1 MASNDGKIGC
11 TTGRAKIIDPND
23 FNGFNSDSNVPV
35 QLEDLNISVI
45 LTTYKKPRT
54 NLTTTSDGS
63 TFESSREFQVNFIEG
78 TNLGGKKVLTT
89 KYTDLTTS
97 FEKGAVNEETL
108 GITNIDIEFNSSMAP
123 MVAISFID
131 VRGSSI
137 FQNEENILNGYNK
150 YSVFFQLPYPLFE
163 LEIKGYYGRPV
174 KYCLHM
180 LKFNSKF
187 NSQTGNFEITCNFIG
202 YSYALLSDTL
212 LGYLKAIPY
221 TKIGEERYT
230 AYNSTRNTPILN
242 LNELMKKIDDINKNL
257 PKIADSAPESVELNS
272 TTTALDRLVN
282 IKDTMDTFATSMPEL
297 NIDKENHDYIVFKTT
312 DLQTKAN
319 EIKIYKDDVTKYIES
334 GEDSFNKLSEKDKI
348 ELKNFISLDTN
359 TTALGAKVYKSVTKK
374 MFTSNTDATLTT
386 ALGTQSNLEEKKQ
399 KISDYLTKNY
409 GKVGDDEILDIIDFS
424 LQYEEVNNKRKTT
437 EKANEDAKKALAK
450 KFEESV
456 RDTLGFEPT
465 VREIVEIFTA
475 AIEVFIETIYVVS
488 TAAEGNPERTEELA
502 KKFTATGSQSLETDI
517 YNANIELKKFFPWPD
532 YREKDDEKNT
542 YVEKYLG
549 ASGVLE
555 SPEKVDELVFIED
568 LLNAFRKAKKIE
580 DAIVE
585 NQDSETTAWFASNPL
600 DSVVFSDKEPYS
612 RYSEGAEFKTR
623 EDFVRLL
630 LIRGMTF
637 LGYSNDPAV
646 LQPEEIKAMGEVE
659 AQAILRGIKTV
670 DTSSGTLKQS
680 LTKITLDFIK
690 DVEGTINGSSRKV
703 IEKEG
708 SDYKYTYIYNGN
720 EFRLIPVNKGFNDEN
735 WGNANKEYLQVLT
748 DLITKRDVD
757 EYLFLT
763 NYSDDY
769 TPVTAA
775 SKPVEESQQR
785 KNDDGG
791 TYVKFFKGTEFPKSS
806 ATYTLPEGVTSDNVM
821 ILEKLKQ
828 DAVTFDAGF
837 NSFAGGYG
845 AQDFSVM
852 DWGNEELTDL
862 PLMYVFYNDYPLVDD
877 SNPVKLPNGLT
888 LSRKQSAE
896 EKGKTDTNSLY
907 DFKAT
912 GNIKTPAKGLTS
924 KAFFNTNQDASLH
937 LGWGENRR
945 LFKKYDD
952 SVSYP
957 YVMLKYEDTLLF
969 SLFGSELYYN
979 QSFKGRFKNYNRAL
993 LFLHSLPFNKVI
1005 TGSAIGDPDG
1015 VFTDNPFGPNE
1026 ITHLFDSKAGFVHA
1040 PRLWCA
1046 YIGGILWRQSVD
1058 NPIYDDSGTKIIGG
1072 GSGSDDPIAWNVNY
1086 DDNNKVNVTDTPSGY
1101 SYLFEV
1107 PNKNTQY
1114 LPSNIEF
1121 IGSRDN
1127 YNDYVDINKQFDI
1140 WPNLPRQI
1148 KNAFKKAFFDFVNG
1162 EDGMTSFD
1170 QIISQLEIYNGTGDQ
1185 FHNYLGI
1192 IHSKIKDKDT
1202 LKPYISATDLLN
1214 SPYLNVDAIKNNY
1227 EVMVPLLDD
1236 DAKFFMFLE
1245 IKDGS
1250 EGARVLKKALT
1261 EEFVI
1266 ANNSYAAWVGSD
1278 AAQGQ
1283 ITRKPIKVSST
1294 NFDLYFKSVI
1304 DALSKEGDDFSPTK
1318 EQQNLDISIFG
1329 TANKDLIRLNLY
1341 RTCKNIY
1348 DKWLGGATNVDKVMY
1363 QCGGRSSVDAKLA
1376 SKYNNSATKF
1386 IDSFRFVSRSF
1397 RDIGDKLYINPLPI
1411 NDFLI
1416 GNPNTSSY
1424 DAISSLL
1431 AANNFEFQALPNFIN
1446 FNDDETLKSIFK
1458 PYSYYDGP
1466 IKEGICGPSFVCV
1479 YVGQT
1484 SKHLDFRGGE
1494 YPNDGFDLR
1503 CINGSPSIDIPP
1515 DFNEASNDY
1524 EDAVGAF
1531 TVRYSQQN
1539 QNIFKDINLDQSE
1552 FSETDESLQIQDDI
1566 SQKGAENNRSF
1577 VGQNIYNVYAVR
1589 SYSAEIE
1596 MMGNAM
1602 IQPMMYFQ
1610 LDNIPMFHGAYMVT
1624 RVKHSIKPNSMST
1637 NFKGVRIRYP
1647 ETPLITAYDIYMDLI
1662 ATLDTS
1668 GAGTGTFGGDTGGFN
1683 NYINKYYGILTNNK
1697 PTEKTIEGS
1706 KIPNPKIIT
1715 KRGEEELEKWKR
1727 GSIKESSGLAFLEVY
1742 VKTTPGFSAADYAN
1756 NSQPWSAI
1764 FISYMMSGGDSS
1776 FPKSALHYTYVTKAM
1791 NGENGYEAFPL
1802 KTDLKIKVEI
1812 GDLLCQPRSGG
1823 FTASHCDCVYK
1834 VSGDKVLLVGGNL
1847 GDSVKEM
1854 TLTTSSGYLIS
1865 SSNVDKY
1872 QILLK
1877 KTDNKYYNGKKLSNL
1892 PSGDGSSSQSGCP
1905 AIGDKKTTKQS
1916 GVKSSIDKI
1925 INGTYNCSSGRD
1937 CKGSFEGLKQVPS
1950 LWSNNKLTKR
1960 GVIAMSQGVNEGF
1973 GTSPNC
1979 KNPGNIRGTGCNGFQ
1994 KYGSWKEG
2002 WVAYS
2007 EYLND
2012 RAKSGW
2018 DWSNSKPNCYLD
2030 ESNKS
2035 FKEAGLKFKESASY
2049 SYTKNSSPSL
2059 RQYINFY
2066 APWGDS
2072 NNPIN
2077 YISSIAITLKG
2088 YGYTIDIDEPMSS
2101 WV

>member
-63 TFESSREFQVNFIEG
+63 TFESSREFRVNFIEG

-163 LEIKGYYGRPV
+163 LEIKGYYGKPV

-257 PKIADSAPESVELNS
+257 PKIADSAPESVEFNS
-272 TTTALDRLVN
+272 TTTALDRLTY
-282 IKDTMDTFATSMPEL
+282 IKDTMDTFAESMPEL
-297 NIDKENHDYIVFKTT
+297 NTDKENHDYIVFKTI
-312 DLQTKAN
+312 DLKTKEN

-334 GEDSFNKLSEKDKI
+334 DEDSFNKLSETDK
-348 ELKNFISLDTN
+348 LDVKTFTSLESN
-359 TTALGAKVYKSVTKK
+359 NVALGAKVYKRVTKK

-386 ALGTQSNLEEKKQ
+386 ALGTQNNLEEKKQ
-399 KISDYLTKNY
+399 KISEYLKKNY
-409 GKVGDDEILDIIDFS
+409 STVGEDEKLDIIDFS
-424 LQYEEVNNKRKTT
+424 LQYEELNKKKNTT
-437 EKANEDAKKALAK
+437 EKANESAKKALAK

-456 RDTLGFEPT
+456 RDTLGFDPT

-488 TAAEGNPERTEELA
+488 TTAEGNSERTEELA
-502 KKFTATGSQSLETDI
+502 KKFTATGSQGLETDI

-585 NQDSETTAWFASNPL
+585 NQDTETTAWLASNPL
-600 DSVVFSDKEPYS
+600 DSIVFSDKEPYS
-612 RYSEGAEFKTR
+612 RYGEGGEFKTR

-659 AQAILRGIKTV
+659 AAAILRGVKTV

-690 DVEGTINGSSRKV
+690 DVEGTINGNSRKV
-703 IEKEG
+703 IEKAG

-720 EFRLIPVNKGFNDEN
+720 EFKLIPVNKGFNNEN
-735 WGNANKEYLQVLT
+735 WGDPNKEYLQVLT

-775 SKPVEESQQR
+775 SKPVEESKQR

-791 TYVKFFKGTEFPKSS
+791 TYVKFFKGTEFPAAN
-806 ATYTLPEGVTSDNVM
+806 ATVTLPEGVTSDNVM
-821 ILEKLKQ
+821 ILENLKK

-852 DWGNEELTDL
+852 DWGNEDLTDL
-862 PLMYVFYNDYPLVDD
+862 ALMYVFYNDYQVD
-877 SNPVKLPNGLT
+877 NKLTNMGSGLAYT
-888 LSRKQSAE
+888 RKKSGE
-896 EKGKTDTNSLY
+896 LKGKDLTTSKFDLKTSGNITVPKIGDTLRSLY
-907 DFKAT
+907 LKKVDNEDVRLHADWGKNRILFN
-912 GNIKTPAKGLTS
+912 NIK
-924 KAFFNTNQDASLH
+924 
-937 LGWGENRR
+937 
-945 LFKKYDD
+945 DD

-957 YVMLKYEDTLLF
+957 YVVLKYDENKQF

-979 QSFKGRFKNYNRAL
+979 QSFRGRFKNYNRAL
-993 LFLHSLPFNKVI
+993 LFLHSLPFNKI
-1005 TGSAIGDPDG
+1005 KEDT

-1046 YIGGILWRQSVD
+1046 YIGGILWRQSGD
-1058 NPIYDDSGTKIIGG
+1058 KPKYDDSGTKIIGG

-1086 DDNNKVNVTDTPSGY
+1086 ADNNKVNVTDTPAGSY

-1121 IGSRDN
+1121 IGDFDN
-1127 YNDYVDINKQFDI
+1127 LNDYVKINKQFDI

-1148 KNAFKKAFFDFVNG
+1148 KNAFKKTFFDFVNG

-1170 QIISQLEIYNGTGDQ
+1170 EIRNELEIYNGTGDQ

-1192 IHSKIKDKDT
+1192 IRSKIKDKDT
-1202 LKPYISATDLLN
+1202 NNPYISASDLLN
-1214 SPYLNVDAIKNNY
+1214 SQYLNIDVIKNNY
-1227 EVMVPLLDD
+1227 ERMVPLSDKD
-1236 DAKFFMFLE
+1236 KKFFMFLE

-1250 EGARVLKKALT
+1250 EAASKLKTALT
-1261 EEFVI
+1261 EEYVI

-1278 AAQGQ
+1278 AGQGQ

-1294 NFDLYFKSVI
+1294 NFDLYFKSLV
-1304 DALSKEGDDFSPTK
+1304 DALKKEGDDFSPTK
-1318 EQQNLDISIFG
+1318 EKENLDISIFG

-1348 DKWLGGATNVDKVMY
+1348 DKWLGGANDVNKVMY

-1376 SKYNNSATKF
+1376 SKYENKATKF

-1411 NDFLI
+1411 NDWLI

-1446 FNDDETLKSIFK
+1446 FNNDETLKAIFK
-1458 PYSYYDGP
+1458 PYSYYDKP
-1466 IKEGICGPSFVCV
+1466 IEEGICGPSFVCV

-1503 CINGSPSIDIPP
+1503 CINGSPSTEIPP

-1662 ATLDTS
+1662 STLDTS
-1668 GAGTGTFGGDTGGFN
+1668 GAGTGTFGSGGSGGGVKGTFAPIVVTLIEN
-1683 NYINKYYGILTNNK
+1683 GAINGKVEAGNNK
-1697 PTEKTIEGS
+1697 LKPLPKIEGVDNAKLNNKAENLLIQEAVDPFVKMVKDWIGWMKQNGFKGNNGYYVDITS
-1706 KIPNPKIIT
+1706 IFRDYEKQVQIKKEYGSAAAAPGSSNHGWAIALDFQFYNKKGTKIPNTKNQSQYFKFDSNPAIKWIYDNSWKYGWVMPSSLRDGSGLEEHWHIEYHGTAAKCIIEKNPTIYGYTVNIDKNAKIDASVKNPKT
-1715 KRGEEELEKWKR
+1715 KDGKEAVYNSCDYKFIEKAGDGTEGGGGGKAAF
-1727 GSIKESSGLAFLEVY
+1727 GCKSPNYSFPFQDPLPPSNSLTIKEA
-1742 VKTTPGFSAADYAN
+1742 
-1756 NSQPWSAI
+1756 
-1764 FISYMMSGGDSS
+1764 
-1776 FPKSALHYTYVTKAM
+1776 VT
-1791 NGENGYEAFPL
+1791 
-1802 KTDLKIKVEI
+1802 I
-1812 GDLLCQPRSGG
+1812 
-1823 FTASHCDCVYK
+1823 
-1834 VSGDKVLLVGGNL
+1834 
-1847 GDSVKEM
+1847 
-1854 TLTTSSGYLIS
+1854 
-1865 SSNVDKY
+1865 
-1872 QILLK
+1872 LK
-1877 KTDNKYYNGKKLSNL
+1877 KL
-1892 PSGDGSSSQSGCP
+1892 PSGTGKAVF
-1905 AIGDKKTTKQS
+1905 AI
-1916 GVKSSIDKI
+1916 
-1925 INGTYNCSSGRD
+1925 
-1937 CKGSFEGLKQVPS
+1937 
-1950 LWSNNKLTKR
+1950 LWAEAS
-1960 GVIAMSQGVNEGF
+1960 
-1973 GTSPNC
+1973 
-1979 KNPGNIRGTGCNGFQ
+1979 KNPDRTAFKSAGGYNYAGVQTDGGKWGAPGIIGQYCRVDSGGN
-1994 KYGSWKEG
+1994 K
-2002 WVAYS
+2002 
-2007 EYLND
+2007 
-2012 RAKSGW
+2012 RAFAIFE
-2018 DWSNSKPNCYLD
+2018 NN
-2030 ESNKS
+2030 ET
-2035 FKEAGLKFKESASY
+2035 FLKFMADRVEKKGFNGNNGDDWTTTYINSWWSPAAKA
-2049 SYTKNSSPSL
+2049 SYTKGTEKYNSKL
-2059 RQYINFY
+2059 
-2066 APWGDS
+2066 
-2072 NNPIN
+2072 
-2077 YISSIAITLKG
+2077 SIYNTAMKK
-2088 YGYTIDIDEPMSS
+2088 
-2101 WV
+2101 WNAN

>member
-78 TNLGGKKVLTT
+78 TNLGGKNVLTT

-97 FEKGAVNEETL
+97 FEKGVVNEETL

-230 AYNSTRNTPILN
+230 AYNSTRSTPILN
-242 LNELMKKIDDINKNL
+242 LNELMKKIDEINKDL
-257 PKIADSAPESVELNS
+257 PKIADSDPTSVEYN
-272 TTTALDRLVN
+272 TTIKALDTLTY

-297 NIDKENHDYIVFKTT
+297 NIDKENHDYIVFKTI
-312 DLQTKAN
+312 DLKTKEN
-319 EIKIYKDDVTKYIES
+319 EIKIYKDDVTKYID
-334 GEDSFNKLSEKDKI
+334 GEEGFNKLSEKDKI
-348 ELKNFISLDTN
+348 DVANFVSLETN
-359 TTALGAKVYKSVTKK
+359 TTQLGAKVYKSVTKK
-374 MFTSNTDATLTT
+374 MLAADTDATLTT
-386 ALGTQSNLEEKKQ
+386 ILGTQSNLEEKKQ
-399 KISDYLTKNY
+399 KISEYLKKNY
-409 GKVGDDEILDIIDFS
+409 STVGEDEKLDIIDFS
-424 LQYEEVNNKRKTT
+424 LQYEELNKKKNTT
-437 EKANEDAKKALAK
+437 EKANESAKKALAK

-456 RDTLGFEPT
+456 RDTLGFDPT

-488 TAAEGNPERTEELA
+488 TTAEGNSERTEELA
-502 KKFTATGSQSLETDI
+502 KKFKGTGSQSLETDI

-580 DAIVE
+580 DAIAE
-585 NQDSETTAWFASNPL
+585 NQDTETTAWLASNPL
-600 DSVVFSDKEPYS
+600 DSIVFSDKEPYS
-612 RYSEGAEFKTR
+612 RYGEGGEFKTR

-637 LGYSNDPAV
+637 LGYSNDPDI
-646 LQPEEIKAMGEVE
+646 LQPEEIKAMGEIE
-659 AQAILRGIKTV
+659 AAAILRGVKTV
-670 DTSSGTLKQS
+670 DTASGTLKQS
-680 LTKITLDFIK
+680 LTNITLDFIK
-690 DVEGTINGSSRKV
+690 DVEGTINGNSRKV
-703 IEKEG
+703 IEKDG
-708 SDYKYTYIYNGN
+708 SDYKYSYIYNGN
-720 EFRLIPVNKGFNDEN
+720 AFKLIPVNKGFNEEK
-735 WGNANKEYLQVLT
+735 WGLPTDTNILT
-748 DLITKRDVD
+748 DLVSKRDNE

-769 TPVTAA
+769 TPGS
-775 SKPVEESQQR
+775 SKEQIKE
-785 KNDDGG
+785 DDGG
-791 TYVKFFKGTEFPKSS
+791 LYVKLFKGTEFPAAS
-806 ATYTLPEGVTSDNVM
+806 ATATLPEGVTSDNVL

-852 DWGNEELTDL
+852 DWGDDNIKDL
-862 PLMYVFYNDYPLVDD
+862 PLMYVFYKDIPLDE
-877 SNPVKLPNGLT
+877 SSETLPNGLT
-888 LSRKQSAE
+888 LTRKQSGE
-896 EKGKTDTNSLY
+896 EQKNTDTNSLY

-924 KAFFNTNQDASLH
+924 KAFFNTKQDASLR
-937 LGWGENRR
+937 LGWGENRT
-945 LFKKYDD
+945 LFNNYDD

-957 YVMLKYEDTLLF
+957 YVMLKYEDTKLF

-979 QSFKGRFKNYNRAL
+979 QSFRGRFKNYNRAL
-993 LFLHSLPFNKVI
+993 LFLHSLPFNK
-1005 TGSAIGDPDG
+1005 DKDG
-1015 VFTDNPFGPNE
+1015 NPFGPNE
-1026 ITHLFDSKAGFVHA
+1026 IRHLFDSKAGFIHA

-1046 YIGGILWRQSVD
+1046 YLGGILWRWSGD
-1058 NPIYDDSGTKIIGG
+1058 EPIYDDSGTKIIGG
-1072 GSGSDDPIAWNVNY
+1072 GSGGQEPIVWNVNY
-1086 DDNNKVNVTDTPSGY
+1086 ANNNYNVTDTPAGSY

-1107 PNKNTQY
+1107 CDGSTKY

-1121 IGSRDN
+1121 IG
-1127 YNDYVDINKQFDI
+1127 YVDNNSDYLDFDEQYDI
-1140 WPNLPRQI
+1140 WPNIPMQV
-1148 KNAFKKAFFDFVNG
+1148 KKTFKKAFFDFVNG

-1170 QIISQLEIYNGTGDQ
+1170 DIASQLEIYNGTGDQ
-1185 FHNYLGI
+1185 FHNYLGNTRSNI
-1192 IHSKIKDKDT
+1192 NGKEGNN
-1202 LKPYISATDLLN
+1202 PYISAADLLN
-1214 SPYLNVDAIKNNY
+1214 SPYLNVDVIKKNY

-1250 EGARVLKKALT
+1250 EGASVLKKALT
-1261 EEFVI
+1261 EEYVI
-1266 ANNSYAAWVGSD
+1266 ANNSYAVWMGFNAG
-1278 AAQGQ
+1278 QGQ
-1283 ITRKPIKVSST
+1283 VARTPIKVSST
-1294 NFDLYFKSVI
+1294 NFDLYFKSVV
-1304 DALSKEGDDFSPTK
+1304 DALKKEGDDFSPTK

-1348 DKWLGGATNVDKVMY
+1348 DKWLGGANDVNKVMY

-1376 SKYNNSATKF
+1376 NKYSNSATKF

-1397 RDIGDKLYINPLPI
+1397 RDIGDELYINPLPI

-1416 GNPNTSSY
+1416 GNPNTSAY

-1446 FNDDETLKSIFK
+1446 FNNDETLKAIFK

-1466 IKEGICGPSFVCV
+1466 IEEGICGPSFVCV

-1494 YPNDGFDLR
+1494 YPNDGFDMR
-1503 CINGSPSIDIPP
+1503 CINGSPSTEIPP

-1589 SYSAEIE
+1589 SYSAEID

-1610 LDNIPMFHGAYMVT
+1610 LDNIPMFHGAYMIT

-1668 GAGTGTFGGDTGGFN
+1668 GAGTGTFGSGGGGKIPGSASPLLQTLLDNGASGSNINVGNIKSCPVPEIKGIKFMLNPDKQMLCEAVQPLTEMLKDWADWMSKNGFKSIAKKGGEDVYAYITCLYRSNGSNSMHAYGLAVDVQMFNKEGVIFRNGASDGRYSPAEFFNFQKNPALKWLYNHSYEYGFVQPYWANDGKGSGDDSEEHWHWEYHGKSAICMLRKQLIPGRGGNSASDNPASEVKESKIKSFVKNPKGKDGKEANYGTGCDYKASKANSDKSNDINSNASTTTSKADINAAQLKTKNFFKAEGLTKSQVAGIMGNIHHETGGTWN
-1683 NYINKYYGILTNNK
+1683 PEALNKKDL
-1697 PTEKTIEGS
+1697 
-1706 KIPNPKIIT
+1706 
-1715 KRGEEELEKWKR
+1715 
-1727 GSIKESSGLAFLEVY
+1727 
-1742 VKTTPGFSAADYAN
+1742 
-1756 NSQPWSAI
+1756 
-1764 FISYMMSGGDSS
+1764 
-1776 FPKSALHYTYVTKAM
+1776 
-1791 NGENGYEAFPL
+1791 NGYSSYGLIQWNQQFTSKEKVGNTVDSQIKYL
-1802 KTDLKIKVEI
+1802 KTM
-1812 GDLLCQPRSGG
+1812 P
-1823 FTASHCDCVYK
+1823 TYK
-1834 VSGDKVLLVGGNL
+1834 KWLNL
-1847 GDSVKEM
+1847 GDEKGTKKFANSAAYEFARLVEVCHLCNKGYE
-1854 TLTTSSGYLIS
+1854 TYKTS
-1865 SSNVDKY
+1865 Y
-1872 QILLK
+1872 QA
-1877 KTDNKYYNGKKLSNL
+1877 
-1892 PSGDGSSSQSGCP
+1892 PRSQY
-1905 AIGDKKTTKQS
+1905 ANDYFRRFDDKK
-1916 GVKSSIDKI
+1916 DPL
-1925 INGTYNCSSGRD
+1925 Y
-1937 CKGSFEGLKQVPS
+1937 
-1950 LWSNNKLTKR
+1950 
-1960 GVIAMSQGVNEGF
+1960 
-1973 GTSPNC
+1973 
-1979 KNPGNIRGTGCNGFQ
+1979 
-1994 KYGSWKEG
+1994 
-2002 WVAYS
+2002 
-2007 EYLND
+2007 
-2012 RAKSGW
+2012 
-2018 DWSNSKPNCYLD
+2018 
-2030 ESNKS
+2030 
-2035 FKEAGLKFKESASY
+2035 
-2049 SYTKNSSPSL
+2049 
-2059 RQYINFY
+2059 
-2066 APWGDS
+2066 WG
-2072 NNPIN
+2072 
-2077 YISSIAITLKG
+2077 
-2088 YGYTIDIDEPMSS
+2088 
-2101 WV
+2101 

>member
-78 TNLGGKKVLTT
+78 TNLGGKNVLTT

-97 FEKGAVNEETL
+97 FEKGVVNEETL

-221 TKIGEERYT
+221 TTIGDERYK

-242 LNELMKKIDDINKNL
+242 LNELTKKIDDINKGL
-257 PKIADSAPESVELNS
+257 PKIADSSPESVEYNS
-272 TTTALDRLVN
+272 TTTALDTLTY

-297 NIDKENHDYIVFKTT
+297 NTDKENHDYIVCKTF
-312 DLQTKAN
+312 DLQEKAN
-319 EIKIYKDDVTKYIES
+319 EIKIYKEDVTKYIDGDDE
-334 GEDSFNKLSEKDKI
+334 SFNKLSENDK
-348 ELKNFISLDTN
+348 LDVKTFTSLDSN
-359 TTALGAKVYKSVTKK
+359 NVALGAKLYKKITKK
-374 MFTSNTDATLTT
+374 LLLEETGSTLKTI
-386 ALGTQSNLEEKKQ
+386 LGTQSELEGKKI
-399 KISDYLTKNY
+399 KLSEYLAKYYNNI
-409 GKVGDDEILDIIDFS
+409 GPEQELDIIDFS
-424 LQYEEVNNKRKTT
+424 LHYEDLNQNRSKP
-437 EKANEDAKKALAK
+437 EKANENAKKALAK

-456 RDTLGFEPT
+456 AKTLGFDPT

-488 TAAEGNPERTEELA
+488 TTAEGNSERTEELA

-549 ASGVLE
+549 AAGVLE

-568 LLNAFRKAKKIE
+568 LLNAFRKAKKLE

-585 NQDSETTAWFASNPL
+585 NQSTETTAWLASNPL
-600 DSVVFSDKEPYS
+600 DSIVFSDKEPYS
-612 RYSEGAEFKTR
+612 RYTEGAEFKTR

-637 LGYSNDPAV
+637 LGYSNDPDI
-646 LQPEEIKAMGEVE
+646 LQPEEIKAMGEIE
-659 AQAILRGIKTV
+659 AEAILRGVKTV
-670 DTSSGTLKQS
+670 DTANGTLKQS
-680 LTKITLDFIK
+680 LTKITLDYIK
-690 DVEGTINGSSRKV
+690 DIEGTINGSSRKV
-703 IEKEG
+703 IEKDG
-708 SDYKYTYIYNGN
+708 SDYKYSYIYKGN
-720 EFRLIPVNKGFNDEN
+720 AFRLIPVNKGFNDEK
-735 WGNANKEYLQVLT
+735 WGLPTDTNILT
-748 DLITKRDVD
+748 DLVSKRDNE

-769 TPVTAA
+769 TPGG
-775 SKPVEESQQR
+775 SKEQIKE
-785 KNDDGG
+785 DDGG
-791 TYVKFFKGTEFPKSS
+791 LYVKLFKGTEFPSAS
-806 ATYTLPEGVTSDNVM
+806 ATATLPEGVTSDNVL

-852 DWGNEELTDL
+852 DWGNEDLTDL
-862 PLMYVFYNDYPLVDD
+862 PLMYVFYKDYPLDE
-877 SNPVKLPNGLT
+877 SSKSLPNGLT
-888 LSRKQSAE
+888 LTRKQSGE
-896 EKGKTDTNSLY
+896 EQKNTDTNSLY

-912 GNIKTPAKGLTS
+912 GNIKTPGKGLTS
-924 KAFFNTNQDASLH
+924 KAFFNTKQDASLR
-937 LGWGENRR
+937 LGWGENRT
-945 LFKKYDD
+945 LFNNYDD

-957 YVMLKYEDTLLF
+957 YVMLKYEDTKLF

-979 QSFKGRFKNYNRAL
+979 QSFRGRFKNYNRAL
-993 LFLHSLPFNKVI
+993 LFLHSLPFNK
-1005 TGSAIGDPDG
+1005 DKDG
-1015 VFTDNPFGPNE
+1015 NPFGPNE
-1026 ITHLFDSKAGFVHA
+1026 IRHLFDSKAGFIHA

-1046 YIGGILWRQSVD
+1046 YLGGILWRWSGD
-1058 NPIYDDSGTKIIGG
+1058 EPIYDDSGTKIIGG
-1072 GSGSDDPIAWNVNY
+1072 GSGGQEPIVWNVNY
-1086 DDNNKVNVTDTPSGY
+1086 ANNNYNVTDTPAGY

-1107 PNKNTQY
+1107 CDGSTKY

-1121 IGSRDN
+1121 IGYFDN
-1127 YNDYVDINKQFDI
+1127 KNDYVDVDEQYDI
-1140 WPNLPRQI
+1140 WPNIPMQV
-1148 KNAFKKAFFDFVNG
+1148 KKTFKKAFFDFVNG

-1170 QIISQLEIYNGTGDQ
+1170 DIASQLEIYNGTGDQ
-1185 FHNYLGI
+1185 FHNYLGNTR
-1192 IHSKIKDKDT
+1192 SNIKDKDT
-1202 LKPYISATDLLN
+1202 NNPYISAADLLN
-1214 SPYLNVDAIKNNY
+1214 SPYLNVDVIKKNY

-1250 EGARVLKKALT
+1250 EGASVLKKALT
-1261 EEFVI
+1261 EEYVI
-1266 ANNSYAAWVGSD
+1266 ANNSYAIWMGFNAG
-1278 AAQGQ
+1278 QGQ
-1283 ITRKPIKVSST
+1283 VARTPIKVSST
-1294 NFDLYFKSVI
+1294 NFDLYFKSVV
-1304 DALSKEGDDFSPTK
+1304 DALKKEGDDFSPTK

-1376 SKYNNSATKF
+1376 LKYENKATKF
-1386 IDSFRFVSRSF
+1386 IDSFRFVSRAF
-1397 RDIGDKLYINPLPI
+1397 RDIGDELYINPLPI
-1411 NDFLI
+1411 NDWLI
-1416 GNPNTSSY
+1416 GNPNTSAY

-1446 FNDDETLKSIFK
+1446 FNNDETLKAIFK

-1466 IKEGICGPSFVCV
+1466 IEEGICGPSFVCV

-1503 CINGSPSIDIPP
+1503 CINGSPSTDIPP
-1515 DFNEASNDY
+1515 DFNEASKDY

-1610 LDNIPMFHGAYMVT
+1610 LDNIPMFHGAYMIT

-1662 ATLDTS
+1662 STLDTS
-1668 GAGTGTFGGDTGGFN
+1668 GAGTGTFGSGGSIDPEFDVIPDKEVYGKFVNPYEGTAKITSIPGLRTLDGRTRTHKGIDFGIKTGTNLIAVYDGVIESVAFDKGGFGLYLVINHGVIGDKTYKTIYGHMSDLSSTILGRTREQFTNADVTKIVGGFN
-1683 NYINKYYGILTNNK
+1683 PATKVKKGDIIGKSGGGGGPYLDSAKKYNTTGGSTGPHLHWELRLGGPNDKDKNVFSLK
-1697 PTEKTIEGS
+1697 PV
-1706 KIPNPKIIT
+1706 
-1715 KRGEEELEKWKR
+1715 
-1727 GSIKESSGLAFLEVY
+1727 SGLRFIPAGKDYDYGVAKGDGSTKSTITSKELAANQLY
-1742 VKTTPGFSAADYAN
+1742 VKTFLKGKGLTKEQTAGIMGNIQQESGYNPNALNKADLNGYPSVGLIQWNGQFTPKGGSKDVNAVYKTIGTSVKDQMNYLVTMSTYKKFIGLANPKSSVEEAAYQFANIVEVCDKCNKGFDIYKQSYQYVRTKYAN
-1756 NSQPWSAI
+1756 DFFARFNKT
-1764 FISYMMSGGDSS
+1764 GDS
-1776 FPKSALHYTYVTKAM
+1776 
-1791 NGENGYEAFPL
+1791 
-1802 KTDLKIKVEI
+1802 
-1812 GDLLCQPRSGG
+1812 
-1823 FTASHCDCVYK
+1823 
-1834 VSGDKVLLVGGNL
+1834 LV
-1847 GDSVKEM
+1847 
-1854 TLTTSSGYLIS
+1854 
-1865 SSNVDKY
+1865 
-1872 QILLK
+1872 
-1877 KTDNKYYNGKKLSNL
+1877 
-1892 PSGDGSSSQSGCP
+1892 
-1905 AIGDKKTTKQS
+1905 
-1916 GVKSSIDKI
+1916 
-1925 INGTYNCSSGRD
+1925 
-1937 CKGSFEGLKQVPS
+1937 
-1950 LWSNNKLTKR
+1950 W
-1960 GVIAMSQGVNEGF
+1960 
-1973 GTSPNC
+1973 
-1979 KNPGNIRGTGCNGFQ
+1979 
-1994 KYGSWKEG
+1994 
-2002 WVAYS
+2002 
-2007 EYLND
+2007 
-2012 RAKSGW
+2012 
-2018 DWSNSKPNCYLD
+2018 
-2030 ESNKS
+2030 
-2035 FKEAGLKFKESASY
+2035 
-2049 SYTKNSSPSL
+2049 
-2059 RQYINFY
+2059 
-2066 APWGDS
+2066 
-2072 NNPIN
+2072 
-2077 YISSIAITLKG
+2077 
-2088 YGYTIDIDEPMSS
+2088 
-2101 WV
+2101 